1 MSHTLRHTEYTKVR
15 HKPRP
20 QNPKTGHIEGMQSS
34 GDQMFNGTA
43 ITKPMFKYINAK
55 TRHLKNGT
63 IFPFESS
70 TSLYPEVMNCYLS
83 P

>member
-1 MSHTLRHTEYTKVR
+1 
-15 HKPRP
+15 
-20 QNPKTGHIEGMQSS
+20 
-34 GDQMFNGTA
+34 MFNGTA